1 VGHRPPFF
9 LKQKTMKKFE
19 EIAQT
24 YGTQG
29 LNAPQFPGQQVKGLS
44 VENIRTLIKKQNRIK
59 GYNFSVATGTGSF
72 DLQLSGSARIMLGLC
87 LIPRE
92 INTQVAIRGF
102 QHITGVT
109 FKVNNELIIENL
121 DPNFLGNFF
130 NTDEYY
136 YVPRPLSGTDQ
147 ITIQFTNPG
156 ATELVSLAIYYI

>member
-1 VGHRPPFF
+1 
-9 LKQKTMKKFE
+9 MKKFE
-19 EIAQT
+19 DIT
-24 YGTQG
+24 KMYGTQG

-59 GYNFSVATGTGSF
+59 GFNFSVATGTQTF
-72 DLQLSGSARIMLGLC
+72 NLQLSGNARIMLGLS

-92 INTQVAIRGF
+92 VGTAVATRGF

-109 FKVNNELIIENL
+109 FKVNNEIIIENL

-136 YVPRPLSGTDQ
+136 YLPRPLSGTDE
-147 ITIQFTNPG
+147 ITISFTNPT
-156 ATELVSLAIYYI
+156 ATELVSLAIYFI